1 MKRHCEFLFFAG
13 FLFFLYGCRRYP
25 EMTLEEIDAYRASSS
40 NSILSRTVSKPFR
53 DEGWKTGV
61 EGGTWNSTISGD
73 PKSFNLLIAERDAA
87 TSGILSYMTDSL
99 ADYNYVKREWVPR
112 LASFEIRT
120 DEKRGTLDIVY
131 TLRDDIFWS
140 FFADARPRVKIT
152 SDDVVFWYNEIYGD
166 EECSSSAYNSRF
178 MEMPDG
184 TVEEITIEK
193 INSRSFVFHFPRIVA
208 EPVLATNM
216 SFGPSFIYKK
226 AKDEG
231 GAAEVKR
238 ILTVAS
244 DPKLIPSCGKYFL
257 TEYTPGQRIVYER
270 NPYYWEKDS
279 EGKSIVYPERMVCQ
293 IVGDSNTGYLLFKQG
308 KIEEYSPAPEQLEDV
323 VDGAENLEDNGY
335 TVFSSGGNMSAGFWS
350 FNQNPRNS
358 SEPCYYWFTKKEF
371 RQAMSCLLNRQR
383 IISQTYRGLAEPK
396 YSFFPS
402 ANKFYNENIIL
413 QYRFS
418 HEHAQKLLYNC
429 GFSRRA
435 DGFLYDDKGQKV
447 EFDLTIVSSN
457 NVYSDIA
464 QIIADECKKEG
475 ITVNVRQTDFQRLV
489 EQLTSTYDW
498 QSLMIG
504 LSGGAIFP
512 TQGSNVWVSSGNLHL
527 WNPLQKTPATDWE
540 ARIDWLYNEASCIV
554 DDEKAK
560 PYWDE
565 YQSIILE
572 QCPVIY
578 LVRGRSF
585 YSILNRWDLSNVYYD
600 NVGGA
605 ETNHVFLR
613 Q

>member
-1 MKRHCEFLFFAG
+1 M
-13 FLFFLYGCRRYP
+13 
-25 EMTLEEIDAYRASSS
+25 EEIDAYRASSS